1 MTRGQDGPWM
11 VYRYS
16 CSAAGVRPGRP
27 VRIGFLTETL
37 LGYKVEDAAEHLH
50 ALKRRRPAVSIVG
63 IPPRCGTCRACV
75 TVDGLAVA
83 KIDPQP
89 RPAVAA
95 TPRSALNRR
104 HAGSPCIP
112 PHSMI
117 AERPDRCGTSAG
129 PVEPKPTKHT
139 T

>member
-1 MTRGQDGPWM
+1 VTRGQDGPWM
-11 VYRYS
+11 VYGYS

-63 IPPRCGTCRACV
+63 IPPPSGTCRACV

-83 KIDPQP
+83 KLTRSLAPLSPQH
-89 RPAVAA
+89 RGQ
-95 TPRSALNRR
+95 R
-104 HAGSPCIP
+104 
-112 PHSMI
+112 
-117 AERPDRCGTSAG
+117 
-129 PVEPKPTKHT
+129 
-139 T
+139 

>member
-11 VYRYS
+11 VYGYS

-63 IPPRCGTCRACV
+63 IPPRCGTRRACG
-75 TVDGLAVA
+75 TVDGLCGCQKLTRSLAPLS
-83 KIDPQP
+83 PQH
-89 RPAVAA
+89 RGQ
-95 TPRSALNRR
+95 R
-104 HAGSPCIP
+104 
-112 PHSMI
+112 
-117 AERPDRCGTSAG
+117 
-129 PVEPKPTKHT
+129 
-139 T
+139 